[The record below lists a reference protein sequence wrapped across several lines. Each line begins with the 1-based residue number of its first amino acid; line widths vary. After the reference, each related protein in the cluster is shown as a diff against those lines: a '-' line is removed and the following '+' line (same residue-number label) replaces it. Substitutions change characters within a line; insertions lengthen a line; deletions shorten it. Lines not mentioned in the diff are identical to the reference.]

1 MLKEDRE
8 AGRCALRWIYR
19 KETTLKKQIPLMQF
33 VFLDT
38 VCVVVFLGDVSIYET
53 SEV

>member
-1 MLKEDRE
+1 MCTQVDLQEGDD
-8 AGRCALRWIYR
+8 
-19 KETTLKKQIPLMQF
+19 LKKQILLMQF